1 MLKWNVAFGA
11 VASAASLRAQTPSAP
26 FSPVASIVYHG
37 STYALVDLG
46 TRCGFAS
53 DLATQFYRN
62 GEPIASGADPG
73 ARPAAVSGPG

>member
-11 VASAASLRAQTPSAP
+11 VASAASLLAQTSSAP
-26 FSPVASIVYHG
+26 FSLVASIVYHG

-62 GEPIASGADPG
+62 GEPIASGADWG
-73 ARPAAVSGPG
+73 GWPAAVSGPG